1 MAEGTFFFFFK
12 QVREKVVGRGAPPR
26 CLPLLQV
33 LCLPQ
38 PAPVLGNRVSVGH
51 AEEVCVEDERAA
63 EWAVKENYVLI
74 IEKHTGLSL
83 GSQAAV
89 LSYY

>member
-1 MAEGTFFFFFK
+1 M
-12 QVREKVVGRGAPPR
+12 
-26 CLPLLQV
+26 
-33 LCLPQ
+33 
-38 PAPVLGNRVSVGH
+38 GH

-63 EWAVKENYVLI
+63 EWAVKENYALI